1 MAMVSLEA
9 AVRTRSVPVRV
20 ARPAKEARPSLEDAE
35 VIRRVR
41 AGDSDAFG
49 VLVDRY
55 GARIQRLVRG
65 FVRNEED
72 ARDVAQDAFL
82 KAFARLDRFDGRS
95 AFYTWMYRI
104 AANTAMDHNKKVR
117 RRPAPLPLE
126 APREDD
132 ERPSSAPAAPGPSPV
147 QGAMTAELRV
157 RIDRALDAL
166 PPVYREVVVLRE
178 LEGLTYDDI
187 ARVLRLSRGTVESR
201 LFRARERLRA
211 SLAPEARA
219 LGRGGEGSGDRRTR

>member
-9 AVRTRSVPVRV
+9 AVRTRYRPARV

-41 AGDSDAFG
+41 AGDTDAFG

-55 GARIQRLVRG
+55 GARITRLVRG

-72 ARDVAQDAFL
+72 ARDVTQESFL

-95 AFYTWMYRI
+95 AFYTWLYRI
-104 AANTAMDHNKKVR
+104 SANTAMDHNKKVR

-132 ERPSSAPAAPGPSPV
+132 ERPAAAPAAPGPSPV
-147 QGAMTAELRV
+147 ERAMTAELRV
-157 RIDRALDAL
+157 RIDRALEGL
-166 PPVYREVVVLRE
+166 SPVYREVIVLRE
-178 LEGLTYDDI
+178 LEGLSYDDI
-187 ARVLRLSRGTVESR
+187 ARALRVSRGTVESR

-211 SLAPEARA
+211 RLAPEA
-219 LGRGGEGSGDRRTR
+219 GGL